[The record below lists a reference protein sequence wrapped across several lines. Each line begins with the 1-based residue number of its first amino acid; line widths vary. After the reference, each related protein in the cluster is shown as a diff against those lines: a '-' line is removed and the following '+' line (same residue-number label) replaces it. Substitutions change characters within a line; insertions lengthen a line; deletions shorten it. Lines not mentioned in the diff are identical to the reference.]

1 MTVRTSLARSAALLA
16 AIALADPA
24 SAQLFRSID
33 GSGNNPGH
41 PNWGRANTELLRM
54 MSMDYGDGVAT
65 PAGEERPSV
74 RLISNKTCAKQE
86 SVITALP
93 ITDFVWQWGQFL
105 DHDIG
110 LTGPADPVEPFDIP
124 VPMGDP
130 DFDPFLTG
138 SQVIPMNRSLYM
150 PHEPNNPRQQVNQV
164 TAFLDASMIYGS
176 DPIRARALRALDG
189 TGKLRTSEGELLPYN
204 EFGLPNDPSPSASY
218 FLAGDVRANE
228 QVGLTSMHTLFLREH
243 NFWCDVLN
251 TTLPFLN
258 GDAIYHLARAFVGA
272 EIQSITYNEFLP
284 ILLGP
289 DALPPYEGWRP
300 EVNPSIANEFS
311 SAAYRFGHSMLSPNL
326 MRLDEHGEAVPAGH
340 LALKDAFFD
349 PTKLLETGI
358 DPVLRGLASQCPQ
371 EIDTFI
377 VDDVRNFLFGPP
389 GSGGFDLA
397 ALNMQRG
404 RDHGL
409 PCYNQARV
417 DMGYEPVES
426 FEEITSNEKIAAALA
441 ALYDT
446 PDDVDL
452 WVGGLA
458 EDHVEGALLGEL
470 FHSILVDQF
479 TRLRDGDRYWYQNN
493 VVIRVLFPGSVE
505 RQTLSRIIRRNT
517 DIGAELQRD
526 AFWLAGEL

>member
-1 MTVRTSLARSAALLA
+1 MRVRTSLARSAAFLA
-16 AIALADPA
+16 AITLAGPA

-33 GSGNNPGH
+33 GAGNNPGH
-41 PNWGRANTELLRM
+41 PNWGRANTELMRM

-65 PAGEERPSV
+65 PAGDTRPSV
-74 RLISNKTCAKQE
+74 RLISNETCAAKE
-86 SVITALP
+86 SVINALP
-93 ITDFVWQWGQFL
+93 ITDFVWQWGQFI
-105 DHDIG
+105 DHDID
-110 LTGPADPVEPFDIP
+110 LTGAAQPAEPFDIP

-130 DFDPFLTG
+130 DFDPFMTG
-138 SQVIPMNRSLYM
+138 TQVIPMDRSLYM
-150 PHEPNNPRQQVNQV
+150 PHALNDPRQQVNEI

-189 TGKLRTSEGELLPYN
+189 TGKLRTSDGDMLPYN
-204 EFGLPNDPSPSASY
+204 EFELPNAPDSDPSY
-218 FLAGDVRANE
+218 FLAGDIRANE
-228 QVGLTSMHTLFLREH
+228 QVGLTALHTLFMREH

-251 TTLPFLN
+251 TNLPFLN
-258 GDAIYHLARAFVGA
+258 GDAIYQLARAFVGA

-289 DALPPYEGWRP
+289 DALPVYEGWRP
-300 EVNPSIANEFS
+300 EVDPAIANEFS
-311 SAAYRFGHSMLSPNL
+311 AAAYRFGHSMLSPTL
-326 MRLDEHGEAVPAGH
+326 MRLDANGDAVPAGH
-340 LALKDAFFD
+340 LELKDAFFN
-349 PTKLLETGI
+349 PAKLLETGV
-358 DPVLRGLASQCPQ
+358 DPILRGLASQCPQ
-371 EIDTFI
+371 EIDTYV

-417 DMGYEPVES
+417 DMGYDPVES
-426 FEEITSNEKIAAALA
+426 FAEITSNEAIVAALTE
-441 ALYDT
+441 LYDT

-458 EDHVEGALLGEL
+458 EDHREGALLGEL

-517 DIGAELQRD
+517 DVGAELQRD
-526 AFWLAGEL
+526 AFWLASE